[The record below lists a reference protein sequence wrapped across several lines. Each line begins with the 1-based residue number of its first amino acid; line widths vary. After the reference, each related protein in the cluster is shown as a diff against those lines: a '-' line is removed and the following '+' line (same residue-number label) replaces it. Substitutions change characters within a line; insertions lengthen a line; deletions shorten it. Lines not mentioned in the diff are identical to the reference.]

1 MTPGRLILIVLTLW
15 GLFMIVPDVIR
26 VAQPLGAF
34 GFYADNDG
42 LIYDVAG
49 PFDEEAKS
57 PAWQAGIRP
66 GDRLDLSRLRCSLK
80 DLTTCGYALAALGGV
95 EYVLPGRQAV
105 IPLVAG
111 HGQPARDVTLVAA
124 QRPSNFVVRAV
135 LLLDQ
140 IAGIAVVIA
149 AAWLVWTR
157 PSAMSWGF
165 FLYVNWFNP
174 GQAYAFYAILQ
185 QWPLLLLAQDV
196 AGCFAQAAGYAGLIL
211 FVMRAPN
218 DETEARWRPL
228 ERALPYL
235 ALIFAL
241 ALVASY
247 GNVLGYR
254 TEMVTRAG
262 IIAGF
267 PVALCA
273 LGILLARRHTQR
285 PEDYQR
291 LRWVIWGC
299 LIGLPSFLIAELAS
313 ETTFFDTRWGDFTP
327 SEDIVALL
335 YLVNGVLCLFV
346 FEAIRRQRVVS
357 VIIPLRRVTILGFS
371 LSIPVLLMHHEV
383 ERIQEHLGLPGWAWV
398 GIGAAAV
405 FALTRL
411 HEGAVR
417 LVDGY
422 FNREVDAAG
431 QRLGHA
437 IRAAKKPVE
446 IDRLL
451 ADETYDA
458 LKLASA
464 ASFRREGPIFARNGN
479 GKGWEGAKTTRIE
492 ADAPMLAR
500 VPEGKPFPVK
510 EEDGDGLDFPSGL
523 SRPVLAVPAVN
534 PVRCFAVSLYGPHAS
549 GTDLDAHERSFLRRL
564 AADAAAMYAE
574 LENSDLRE
582 EIARLE
588 RKLDA
593 AKPAGKG
600 REQQA
605 KGSTHGDL

>member
-1 MTPGRLILIVLTLW
+1 MTPSRLLLILLTLW
-15 GLFMIVPDVIR
+15 GLFMITPDLLR
-26 VAQPLGAF
+26 VVQPLSSF
-34 GFYADNDG
+34 GFYADSNG
-42 LIYDVAG
+42 QIYNVTG
-49 PFDEEAKS
+49 PFDEESDS
-57 PAWQAGIRP
+57 PAWKAGMRV
-66 GDRLDLSRLRCSLK
+66 GDRLDLSRLKCTLR
-80 DLTTCGYALAALGGV
+80 DLVTCGYALAALGGV
-95 EYVLPGRQAV
+95 QYVLPGREAV
-105 IPLVAG
+105 IPLATG
-111 HGQPARDVTLVAA
+111 PGQPPRQVALVAE
-124 QRPSNFVVRAV
+124 QRPANFVVRAV
-135 LLLDQ
+135 LLLSQ
-140 IAGIAVVIA
+140 IAGIVVVIA

-185 QWPLLLLAQDV
+185 QWPLALLVQDV

-211 FVMRAPN
+211 FVLRAPN
-218 DETEARWRPL
+218 NVTEPRWRPV
-228 ERALPYL
+228 EKALPHV

-241 ALVASY
+241 TLAASY
-247 GNVLGYR
+247 GSVMGYR
-254 TEMVTRAG
+254 TETVTRAG
-262 IIAGF
+262 ILAGF

-273 LGILLARRHTQR
+273 LGILLVRRRTQK

-299 LIGLPSFLIAELAS
+299 LIGLPAFLVAELAA
-313 ETTFFDTRWGDFTP
+313 ETTIFETPSGDFTP
-327 SEDIVALL
+327 KEDIVGLL

-357 VIIPLRRVTILGFS
+357 VMIPLRRVTILGLS

-383 ERIQEHLGLPGWAWV
+383 ERIQEHLGLPGWAWLVV
-398 GIGAAAV
+398 GAV
-405 FALTRL
+405 AVYGLSRL
-411 HEGAVR
+411 HEGAVHLADR
-417 LVDGY
+417 Y

-431 QRLGHA
+431 HRLGMA
-437 IRAAKKPVE
+437 IRGATKASE

-451 ADETYDA
+451 ADETSDA

-464 ASFRREGPIFARNGN
+464 ASFRREGPVFARNGN
-479 GKGWEGAKTTRIE
+479 GKGWDGTKTTAIP
-492 ADAPMLAR
+492 ADAPVLAP
-500 VPEGKPFPVK
+500 VPEGKPFTLK
-510 EEDGDGLDFPSGL
+510 HDDGDGLDLPSGL

-549 GTDLDAHERSFLRRL
+549 GTDLDVHERAVLARL

-574 LENSDLRE
+574 IENSDLRG

-588 RKLDA
+588 HKLDA
-593 AKPAGKG
+593 GKPAPKRAT
-600 REQQA
+600 REA

>member
-1 MTPGRLILIVLTLW
+1 
-15 GLFMIVPDVIR
+15 MIVPDLLR
-26 VAQPLGAF
+26 VAQPLGSF

-42 LIYDVAG
+42 RIYDVAG
-49 PFDEEAKS
+49 PFEQEIAS

-66 GDRLDLSRLRCSLK
+66 GDRLDLSRLRCSFR
-80 DLTTCGYALAALGGV
+80 DLATCGYALAALGGV

-105 IPLVAG
+105 IPLAAR

-185 QWPLLLLAQDV
+185 RWPLLLLAQDI

-211 FVMRAPN
+211 FVIRAPN
-218 DETEARWRPL
+218 DQTELRWRPV
-228 ERALPYL
+228 ERALPLL

-241 ALVASY
+241 ALIASY
-247 GNVLGYR
+247 GNVLGIR
-254 TEMVTRAG
+254 TEAITRAG

-291 LRWVIWGC
+291 LRWMFWGC
-299 LIGLPSFLIAELAS
+299 LIGLPAFLLAELAS
-313 ETTFFDTRWGDFTP
+313 ETTFFETRWGDFTP
-327 SEDIVALL
+327 SEDIVGLL

-346 FEAIRRQRVVS
+346 FEAMRRQRVVS
-357 VIIPLRRVTILGFS
+357 VTIPLRRVTILGLS
-371 LSIPVLLMHHEV
+371 LSVPVLLLHQEM
-383 ERIQEHLGLPGWAWV
+383 ERIQEHLNLPGWAWV
-398 GIGAAAV
+398 VVGAAAV
-405 FALTRL
+405 FLITRL
-411 HEGAVR
+411 HEGAVHLADR
-417 LVDGY
+417 Y
-422 FNREVDAAG
+422 FNRAVEAAEE
-431 QRLGHA
+431 RLSLA
-437 IRAAKKPVE
+437 IRSAKKAIE

-451 ADETYDA
+451 ADDTYDA

-464 ASFRREGPIFARNGN
+464 ASFRLEGPVFARNGN
-479 GKGWEGAKTTRIE
+479 GKGWDRGKATRIA
-492 ADAPMLAR
+492 ADEPIFAA
-500 VPEGKPFPVK
+500 VPEGKPFPL
-510 EEDGDGLDFPSGL
+510 EGDDDGLDLPSGL
-523 SRPVLAVPAVN
+523 GRPILAVPAVN

-549 GTDLDAHERSFLRRL
+549 GTDLDGHERAMLSRL

-574 LENSDLRE
+574 LENSDLRGE
-582 EIARLE
+582 VARLE

-593 AKPAGKG
+593 VTPAAKD
-600 REQQA
+600 R
-605 KGSTHGDL
+605 SR